1 MFFAGLDLG
10 QRRDH
15 SALVVVEKIENRRA
29 FMGTEFERLV
39 VRYVE
44 RMALGMPYPQVVE
57 RVREIVRCDEL
68 APFSNQ
74 TRGRCTLTVDAT
86 GVGAP
91 VIDMLNAARLGC
103 PVMAVTITGGER
115 ASGQCVPKQDLMAEL
130 LVLLDSRKLTIGK
143 LREGQ
148 RLVKE
153 LGEVRAHVNASGRT
167 RLGAERSGEHD
178 DLVIALAL
186 ACWKASRTV
195 KSIGFQG
202 RRIPGI

>member
-1 MFFAGLDLG
+1 MFFVGLDLG
-10 QRRDH
+10 QKRDH
-15 SALVVVEKIENRRA
+15 TALVVVEKIENRRA

-44 RMALGMPYPQVVE
+44 RMALGMPYPQVVA

-68 APFSNQ
+68 YH
-74 TRGRCTLTVDAT
+74 GRSTVTVDAT

-103 PVMAVTITGGER
+103 PVLAVTITGGER

-130 LVLLDSRKLTIGK
+130 LVLLENRKLTIGK

-153 LGEVRAHVNASGRT
+153 LGEVRAHVNASGRM

-186 ACWKASRTV
+186 ACWSAK
-195 KSIGFQG
+195 G
-202 RRIPGI
+202 REHVREGTQRIL

>member
-1 MFFAGLDLG
+1 MFFVGLDLG
-10 QRRDH
+10 QKRDH
-15 SALVVVEKIENRRA
+15 TALVVVERIENRRA

-68 APFSNQ
+68 YH
-74 TRGRCTLTVDAT
+74 GRSTLTVDAT

-130 LVLLDSRKLTIGK
+130 LVLLENRKLTIGK
-143 LREGQ
+143 LREGP

-153 LGEVRAHVNASGRT
+153 LGEVRAQVNASGRM

-186 ACWKASRTV
+186 ACWSAK
-195 KSIGFQG
+195 G
-202 RRIPGI
+202 REHVQEGTRRLL